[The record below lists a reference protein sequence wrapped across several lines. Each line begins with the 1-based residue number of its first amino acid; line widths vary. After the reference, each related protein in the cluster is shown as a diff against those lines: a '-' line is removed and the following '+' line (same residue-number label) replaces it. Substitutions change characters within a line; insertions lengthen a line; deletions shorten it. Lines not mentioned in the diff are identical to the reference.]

1 MLDMNEE
8 NQYRI
13 IIDTIIKEGRCFFY
27 INTPKEQP
35 DLSLTQIRGIIM
47 GALAL
52 SIRGAK
58 DEVSAMND
66 VINYLNDEFVN
77 VDSFTDVE
85 IKVKK

>member
-1 MLDMNEE
+1 MNEE

-13 IIDTIIKEGRCFFY
+13 IIDTIIKEGRCFFH
-27 INTPKEQP
+27 INTPKVQSE
-35 DLSLTQIRGIIM
+35 LSLTQIRGILM

-52 SIRGAK
+52 TIRGAK
-58 DEVSAMND
+58 DEASAMNN
-66 VINYLNDEFVN
+66 VINYLNNEFVN